1 MFDVIDAVQNNR
13 QREAATL
20 LKDLLNPSGG
30 PDSQIHIG
38 KRNSKATG
46 LEVLGAFDKTGLQ
59 HCWRLPFRGMSY
71 QIYAILREEF
81 ALTDSFH
88 CVLHRLDVSLSEH
101 PKQARKLAEERK
113 ILRSKGTNDI
123 RAWLKSSD
131 DLLQKSFAERAHA
144 VSSRAPLVESLEE
157 RTEVATSAFG
167 APNADD
173 DKFGTTR
180 NDSDHRDTLT
190 SHGAEYEIVPFRQTD
205 RSESSDDMCGH
216 QDPVYVQHTLQDDFD
231 DREPLHHNTNRQ
243 SHELITLHNSQLC
256 ALPFENS
263 QSRDWRH
270 GAGRKKSWKSCPP
283 RKLPTRR
290 KDKGF
295 REPLFPIDEQFSPVL
310 ASNAESPFPSKS
322 LSRIGNSIAQDSAKG
337 VRPAQYAGVKQ
348 HAHQNRQRLR
358 ATRSAR
364 KHSVW
369 TWNRSS
375 SVLDDDLDDFM
386 PTGRVLVMNWFLKE
400 LQSLLDFDLEDFMQT
415 GRVPVMHWYPK
426 ELESVLDDDPD
437 GFMPT
442 GRVPVIHRYTRELE
456 STKIIIQRT
465 KIARR
470 HKRSRNSKLP
480 MALPKPIIVEP
491 RLPSSST
498 REVPELRPIKK
509 GLFAQEKNSFESLL
523 LDIPESLPGSSTK
536 KQKRRGVNKMKIPEF
551 GNSQQ
556 LFSFTQRSWQ
566 SLLERMAEMK
576 DSLPHCWQGTSE
588 SYSRRRRTFQ
598 AWKKQL
604 EGLELIYPLA
614 VDLER
619 RYRRADRLVKKE
631 ISNLEM
637 YATLVDQSQS
647 ALMDISWTMRKH
659 PEATVSI
666 SGPLIDPSEYSELLR
681 CGIISYPDDFAFRFE
696 HWAIQG
702 ISIVMRVTRSYRDWC
717 QMSEGR
723 IKSLLNGGG
732 SITT

>member
-1 MFDVIDAVQNNR
+1 MFDIIDAVQNNR

-30 PDSQIHIG
+30 PESQIHIG
-38 KRNSKATG
+38 KRNSKATS
-46 LEVLGAFDKTGLQ
+46 LEVLGAFDKTSLQ

-71 QIYAILREEF
+71 QVYAILREEF
-81 ALTDSFH
+81 ALTDSFD
-88 CVLHRLDVSLSEH
+88 CVLRRLDVSLSEH

-123 RAWLKSSD
+123 RAWVKSSD
-131 DLLQKSFAERAHA
+131 YLLQKSFTERSHA
-144 VSSRAPLVESLEE
+144 VSSKSPLVESVAD
-157 RTEVATSAFG
+157 RTEAATSAFG
-167 APNADD
+167 APNVDD
-173 DKFGTTR
+173 DKLGTTR
-180 NDSDHRDTLT
+180 NDSDHRDALI
-190 SHGAEYEIVPFRQTD
+190 SPGAEYVIVPFRKTD
-205 RSESSDDMCGH
+205 GPESSHDICNH
-216 QDPVYVQHTLQDDFD
+216 QDPVYVQHALQDNFD

-243 SHELITLHNSQLC
+243 SHELMTLHHSQIC
-256 ALPFENS
+256 TLPFENS
-263 QSRDWRH
+263 QSRDWKH

-295 REPLFPIDEQFSPVL
+295 REPLFPMDEQFSPVL
-310 ASNAESPFPSKS
+310 TSDAESPFLSKS
-322 LSRIGNSIAQDSAKG
+322 LSRIGKSIAQDSPTASK
-337 VRPAQYAGVKQ
+337 PAQYARVEQ

-364 KHSVW
+364 KKSVW
-369 TWNRSS
+369 KWNRSLF
-375 SVLDDDLDDFM
+375 VLDDDLDGFM
-386 PTGRVLVMNWFLKE
+386 P
-400 LQSLLDFDLEDFMQT
+400 T

-426 ELESVLDDDPD
+426 K
-437 GFMPT
+437 
-442 GRVPVIHRYTRELE
+442 LE
-456 STKIIIQRT
+456 STKLIIQRP

-480 MALPKPIIVEP
+480 MALPKPIVVEP

-498 REVPELRPIKK
+498 QDVPGLRPIKK

-551 GNSQQ
+551 GNSLQ
-556 LFSFTQRSWQ
+556 LFSFMQRSWQ
-566 SLLERMAEMK
+566 SLLEKMAETK

-588 SYSRRRRTFQ
+588 SYLRRRRTFQ

-614 VDLER
+614 TDLER
-619 RYRRADRLVKKE
+619 RYRQADTLVKKE

-666 SGPLIDPSEYSELLR
+666 SGPLIDPSEYSELLL
-681 CGIISYPDDFAFRFE
+681 CGIISYPDDFAFRFH

-702 ISIVMRVTRSYRDWC
+702 MSLVMRVTRSYRDWC
-717 QMSEGR
+717 QVSEGR